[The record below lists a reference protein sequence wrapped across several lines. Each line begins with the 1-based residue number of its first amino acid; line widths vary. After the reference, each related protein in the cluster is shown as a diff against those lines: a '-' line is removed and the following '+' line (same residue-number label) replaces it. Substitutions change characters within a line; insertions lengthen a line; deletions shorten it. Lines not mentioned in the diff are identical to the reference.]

1 MAAGG
6 VVDHRDANGFRRNHA
21 HSAKLHDAHTKI
33 KAALARR
40 GARGIIGLGKVF
52 KIMDDDRS
60 NSLSF
65 SEFEKAM
72 TEYKIFLTDRV
83 RGSGGSR
90 LCRRVSPSSSSRLTL
105 LSVRLPAFLS
115 PPAILQSAGEARSVR
130 AV

>member
-90 LCRRVSPSSSSRLTL
+90 RVAASASSASHTAL
-105 LSVRLPAFLS
+105 VRLSASLS
-115 PPAILQSAGEARSVR
+115 PPAILQSAGKARSVR

>member
-83 RGSGGSR
+83 RGSGGSCR
-90 LCRRVSPSSSSRLTL
+90 CRRVSPSLALAGRSSC
-105 LSVRLPAFLS
+105 PCCN
-115 PPAILQSAGEARSVR
+115 LQG
-130 AV
+130 